1 MIVAQP
7 DVIAVEGVRTGQIQ
21 WMEGVRQRGGKDDP
35 EGLGLS
41 NQKDRVAIIQG
52 EKCLGGAGLG
62 KTRNSP
68 FVMLSLRCLLDKQ
81 VEISSRQLIIVWSWR
96 GRV

>member
-1 MIVAQP
+1 M
-7 DVIAVEGVRTGQIQ
+7 
-21 WMEGVRQRGGKDDP
+21 RQRGGRDDS

-62 KTRNSP
+62 RRP
-68 FVMLSLRCLLDKQ
+68 EIHLLSC
-81 VEISSRQLIIVWSWR
+81 
-96 GRV
+96 

>member
-7 DVIAVEGVRTGQIQ
+7 EVIAVEGVRTGQIQ

-62 KTRNSP
+62 RRP
-68 FVMLSLRCLLDKQ
+68 EIHLCLVKSEVFIKQ
-81 VEISSRQLIIVWSWR
+81 ASGNVK
-96 GRV
+96 